1 MRKFHST
8 AAICALLIGAMPVV
22 ATAQANINTSRS
34 NTKGSVAPTGDAVT
48 ADGSGEEQR
57 AGRKGYDYYQA
68 QSDTSAVAAEP
79 ADPGQPAG
87 DQTVAGTTVPK
98 QTQQATFGERVNAP
112 PQQPGNAAGPETAP
126 PAETS
131 NQQPPR
137 SLQDADRSMLSIIR

>member
-1 MRKFHST
+1 MRKFHSA

-22 ATAQANINTSRS
+22 ATAQANHNTARS
-34 NTKGSVAPTGDAVT
+34 NKSTVAAPAGDTGPAV
-48 ADGSGEEQR
+48 GSGEEQR
-57 AGRKGYDYYQA
+57 AGRKGYDHYQA
-68 QSDTSAVAAEP
+68 QSDLAAGVAEP
-79 ADPGQPAG
+79 GGSVQPTDGQSA
-87 DQTVAGTTVPK
+87 ASNTVPK

-112 PQQPGNAAGPETAP
+112 PQQPGNAGGPDTAP